1 MPLPTRAAQIV
12 DTLPTLYFQDPL
24 LRRVVD
30 AFAGR
35 LAEGQLDLQQVMH
48 AHWVEMADDSSLTAL
63 ARRPVDL
70 AGIGALVPLVPF
82 PDEETARRTPEAVLV
97 DAATVLAGPGGELL
111 TVDRLVV
118 GQRLFVGGSRQ
129 PDGAVLA
136 ARIAATPPAPTGFDV
151 TFEGRLAEIIPAT
164 PVDPV
169 ARLVVL
175 TGRTGADM
183 FRQRLTLTVEA
194 FLDGV
199 GTAPAILKL
208 VAATMGWGR
217 LQGTIADWTD
227 GWTPTDPVF
236 EALAEGAPAP
246 IRLRE
251 LPLRPATTP
260 TPQRVKAGAQWIETA
275 ASSFIARP
283 SFRIKALDQGV
294 LLPTLVN
301 LDSRVA
307 IAALVAMETLKLV
320 EGDLVPQEVSLYV
333 ERGEDG
339 TLRGTLT
346 ERRLPSGA
354 VVETDVSDRLRV
366 RASALRVDRP
376 GSAAFLSGGTDDRA
390 ADLVVSDGR
399 RAIRLTARAE
409 GIAGNA
415 IRVAHAAADAVE
427 LRFEPALA
435 LGVGDSAADTVPN
448 PNVVTVETL
457 SLDDLVAGQSR
468 LVGAGDFSFT
478 IPEGQSRWLYF
489 DHAGWAS
496 FDASTW
502 DSVVFDDPPAG
513 EDDPDALF
521 DDYPAKGPYDFV
533 SFDQA
538 VFPQEFL
545 QAFRFDHPGSI
556 FDQASYNDTP
566 EQVEIL
572 LGWQEGQRATIRLD
586 VPVATATERQRL
598 ASLPDMIRRVKPA
611 GIKVVLA
618 QQLEDTQ
625 PLGDGP
631 PSAHP
636 SLQDALPLLDRAR
649 LRVGFSESQPVPNEV
664 VIGVLNNSHWN
675 TSHFDTRGGSA

>member
-35 LAEGQLDLQQVMH
+35 LAEGQLDLQQVMN
-48 AHWVEMADDSSLTAL
+48 AHWVEMADDSALTAL

-82 PDEETARRTPEAVLV
+82 PDEETARRTPESVLV
-97 DAATVLAGPGGELL
+97 DAATVLAGPGGKLL
-111 TVDRLVV
+111 TVDGLVV
-118 GQRLFVGGSRQ
+118 GQRLFVGGSRR
-129 PDGAVLA
+129 PDGTVLA
-136 ARIAATPPAPTGFDV
+136 ARITAVPPAPTGFDV
-151 TFEGRLAEIIPAT
+151 TFNGRLAEVTPAT

-175 TGRTGADM
+175 NGRTGADM

-199 GTAPAILKL
+199 GTAPAILKM

-217 LQGTIADWTD
+217 LQGTIADWT
-227 GWTPTDPVF
+227 GTWTPTDPVF

-260 TPQRVKAGAQWIETA
+260 TPQRVKAGAQWIETSG
-275 ASSFIARP
+275 SSFIDRP
-283 SFRIKALDQGV
+283 SLRIKALDQGI

-320 EGDLVPQEVSLYV
+320 DGDLVPQEVSLYV
-333 ERGEDG
+333 ERGDDG
-339 TLRGTLT
+339 ALHGTLT
-346 ERRLPSGA
+346 ERRLPGGG
-354 VVETDVSDRLRV
+354 VVEIDVSDRLRV

-376 GSAAFLSGGTDDRA
+376 GAAAYLSGGTDDRA
-390 ADLVVSDGR
+390 ADLVISDGR

-415 IRVAHAAADAVE
+415 IRVAHDAANAAE

-435 LGVGDSAADTVPN
+435 VDGVPDTVPG
-448 PNVVTVETL
+448 PVAVTVETL

-468 LVGAGDFSFT
+468 LVSASDFTFT

-489 DHAGWAS
+489 DHAGWAT
-496 FDASTW
+496 FDAAPW
-502 DSVVFDDPPAG
+502 DSTVFDDPQVS

-556 FDQASYNDTP
+556 FDQAAYNDTP

-572 LGWQEGQRATIRLD
+572 LGWQEGQRATILLD
-586 VPVATATERQRL
+586 VPVTTLAEQQRL
-598 ASLPDMIRRVKPA
+598 ALLPDMIRRVKPA

-618 QQLEDTQ
+618 QQLEDAQ

-636 SLQDALPLLDRAR
+636 FLHDALPLLDTIR
-649 LRVGFSESQPVPNEV
+649 LRLGLSESRSVPNEV

-675 TSHFDTRGGSA
+675 SSHFDTRGGSA